1 MLGELERS
9 RKVFKGLDTAQKCIH
24 AVLAWKS
31 GIKSAAW
38 MLSWDFNFFFLRYFN
53 NRRLLLRLVAC
64 FILLLIPVNHLAVAI
79 ILITF
84 LAEAKYKGMSRTGSC
99 RKRKKKPP

>member
-9 RKVFKGLDTAQKCIH
+9 RKVFKGLDTSQKCIH

-38 MLSWDFNFFFLRYFN
+38 MLSWDFNSFFLRYFN

-64 FILLLIPVNHLAVAI
+64 FMLLLIPVIHLVVGI

-84 LAEAKYKGMSRTGSC
+84 LADAKYKGMSRTGSC
-99 RKRKKKPP
+99 RKKNTLR